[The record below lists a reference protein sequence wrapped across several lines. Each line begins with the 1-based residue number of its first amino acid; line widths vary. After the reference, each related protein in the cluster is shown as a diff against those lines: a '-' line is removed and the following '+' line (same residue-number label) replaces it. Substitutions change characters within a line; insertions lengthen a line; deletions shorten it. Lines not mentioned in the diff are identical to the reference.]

1 MTSLPN
7 RRRTTAVALAV
18 TVSVSAT
25 SLLLTACGSSGA
37 AKTSTPAAGSSTG
50 AAKAADKG
58 PAAVAI
64 TITDQGCAPSP
75 ATIPAGSV
83 KFTVSNKNSG
93 KVTEAELQDH
103 GKMLGEKE
111 NLTPGLS
118 GDFSLTLTAGTYQ
131 VYCPGAG
138 TDTTD
143 FTVTGSTAHSWKDD
157 PELVAATTQYAT
169 WIDGE
174 VAQLV
179 PTTKAFTDAVRAGD
193 IARAKL
199 LYGAARIHYEA
210 VEPTAEIWGDLD
222 GRIDGRVDD
231 AATPA
236 DFTGFHRLEQALWT
250 AKSVKG
256 MTPIANQLDADVTSL
271 YTQVKTVAY
280 QPAEIANG
288 ATDLVNEIQTS
299 KVTGEEERY
308 SHIDL
313 LDFKGNLEGADE
325 AVKVLLPT
333 LQKKDPQ
340 LVSTIATRYAATA
353 ALLAKYAATPGYENS
368 GYVDYSTVTT
378 AQRRELSTAV
388 DAYAEA
394 VSKVAGEVA

>member
-1 MTSLPN
+1 MNALPN
-7 RRRTTAVALAV
+7 RRLTAVALAV
-18 TVSVSAT
+18 TVSAT
-25 SLLLTACGSSGA
+25 GLLLTACGSSSS
-37 AKTSTPAAGSSTG
+37 KTSTPAAGASTG
-50 AAKAADKG
+50 ASQADAKG

-75 ATIPAGSV
+75 AKIPAGAV
-83 KFTVSNKNSG
+83 KFTVTNKNSG

-138 TDTTD
+138 TDSTD

-157 PELVAATTQYAT
+157 PQLVAATTQYAT

-174 VAQLV
+174 VAKLV
-179 PTTKAFTDAVRAGD
+179 PSTKAFTDAVRAGD
-193 IARAKL
+193 IDKAKL
-199 LYGAARIHYEA
+199 LYGAARVHYEA

-222 GRIDGRVDD
+222 ARIDGRIDD

-250 AKSVKG
+250 TKSLKG
-256 MTPIANQLDADVTSL
+256 MTPIANQLDTDVNSL

-313 LDFKGNLEGADE
+313 LDFKGNLEGANE
-325 AVKVLLPT
+325 AVQVLLPV
-333 LQKKDPQ
+333 LQKKDPE
-340 LVSTIATRYAATA
+340 LVTTIAQRYTATA
-353 ALLAKYAATPGYENS
+353 TLLAKYAATPGYENS
-368 GYVDYSTVTT
+368 GYVDYTKVTKD
-378 AQRRELSTAV
+378 QRRELSAAV

-394 VSKVAGEVA
+394 VSKVAGQVA